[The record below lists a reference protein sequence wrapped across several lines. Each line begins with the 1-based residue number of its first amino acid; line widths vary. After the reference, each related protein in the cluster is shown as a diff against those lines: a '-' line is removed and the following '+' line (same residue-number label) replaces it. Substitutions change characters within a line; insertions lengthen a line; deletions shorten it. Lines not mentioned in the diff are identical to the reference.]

1 MAVLTGITSLTADGI
16 TPFITRFYIWTWRRP
31 VFEFLGTTS
40 LVLVIMKLGAGIPL
54 TTQPWWLF
62 AWFGLVIGQN
72 VGRIQPLGI
81 VIQ

>member
-1 MAVLTGITSLTADGI
+1 MVYILLSTGIKKNKKNNI
-16 TPFITRFYIWTWRRP
+16 PIF
-31 VFEFLGTTS
+31 VFLGTAS
-40 LVLVIMKLGAGIPL
+40 LVLVVMKLGASVAL